1 MKIAIMTWF
10 SNQNYGT
17 VLQAYALQ
25 KYLNDTY
32 GADAQLIKYY
42 PSEKKYLQSFGKKA
56 EHLLYKL
63 REHAKDYLKPKK
75 TPLTDEINAKY
86 PELKAERDKSFD
98 DFLSKI
104 NKTAL

>member
-42 PSEKKYLQSFGKKA
+42 PSEKKYL
-56 EHLLYKL
+56 
-63 REHAKDYLKPKK
+63 
-75 TPLTDEINAKY
+75 
-86 PELKAERDKSFD
+86 
-98 DFLSKI
+98 
-104 NKTAL
+104 